1 MHQTIDHYQKE
12 RGNSMKLLVHG
23 RQVKITESIEEHVQ
37 KRMERLERHMPQVT
51 EVRVELSH
59 RPTKSIS
66 DSFTCQL
73 TMWAKKR
80 ILRAEVTYGDIYA
93 AIDKAVDKMDRQ
105 IEKVSGRQ
113 KHHHRTSLVE
123 NTEAILAAQ
132 PDIAL
137 AMADAQ
143 AIADVEMPEMGRIK
157 RRKEFNARMMTE
169 DEAIEQMELLGH
181 DFFLFYNSADDAI
194 NLLYRRKDENY
205 GLLQPRID

>member
-1 MHQTIDHYQKE
+1 
-12 RGNSMKLLVHG
+12 MKLLVHG

-113 KHHHRTSLVE
+113 KHHHRASLVE
-123 NTEAILAAQ
+123 NTEAILEAQ
-132 PDIAL
+132 PDVAL
-137 AMADAQ
+137 AIADAQ
-143 AIADVEMPEMGRIK
+143 ALANIEMPEMGRIK
-157 RRKEFNARMMTE
+157 RRKEFNIRIMTE

-194 NLLYRRKDENY
+194 NLIYRRKDENY